1 MNRQSKK
8 FFLLFGITSIL
19 LVSTITVMQN
29 NNYLFRLI
37 QEKPFKIVASNIS
50 TVDATIYWQSNAK
63 STYELHYKKSDEDL
77 YIHTN
82 EVKIYGDGTNNPIIY
97 AVNIS
102 KLQPN
107 TQYDFKISSTD
118 STWDTKYTFKTMPIK
133 DTIQLPN
140 TVTGRGDTLSLYLL
154 NIDGEEYM
162 LDTQQHGT
170 WAFDSQG
177 KTYNIEKYATY
188 AHKENTFTLFKN
200 RIVNK
205 IFAHEDYKTSDGVRD
220 GMIVNSSQTIRH
232 CADVDGCVCIFGD
245 QNSTDRM
252 NINIGESCSVDKK
265 VTDSIRC
272 CRSADGK
279 TAKWMSVKE
288 CLKTSSNTINV
299 YEEEAKC
306 TSSSSETTNTQTKT
320 QTNIDTQGTN
330 SDVYAKFP
338 SDGYQYDS
346 EDLFDRLITG
356 DYRYSNNI
364 ADINNVTQAWNWTR
378 PCKDVDGCICQ
389 YEGQANLNVAVGE
402 TCLKDRQKKDTVECC
417 LYEDNTKRQYITVKE
432 CMKKADF
439 QILENTTKEKCESEY
454 VCCSLNGNLKYKL
467 DINCQSSNGVSVS
480 GVTQQNCK
488 AQTKDIIISKGV
500 NFIEAY
506 YILSA
511 ETPINTAKGLIQYS
525 QNKIASVGIF
535 KNDKWEKL
543 VVQENGTISGED
555 FDLLPN
561 ESYLIIATEE
571 VKIPTTVVVSQKT
584 INLDDYVGW
593 NLFASSSVASSTGGK
608 TSDEI
613 FSDPKYDNV
622 RQIAQWSSESSSFK
636 YAVRDIN
643 GTLYGDTLTITD
655 QAGVFVKTE
664 K

>member
-1 MNRQSKK
+1 MDMHKHLGK
-8 FFLLFGITSIL
+8 FFVLLLISSAL
-19 LVSTITVMQN
+19 LVSTTTTMQN
-29 NNYLFRLI
+29 NNRLLKLI
-37 QEKPFKIVASNIS
+37 QEKPYQVITSNIS
-50 TVDATIYWQSNAK
+50 TIDATIYWQSNIK
-63 STYELHYKKSDEDL
+63 STYALNYKKSSEDTT
-77 YIHTN
+77 YSRTD

-107 TQYDFKISSTD
+107 TQYDFQISSSD
-118 STWDTKYTFKTMPIK
+118 NIWNTKYTFKTMPIGDK
-133 DTIQLPN
+133 IQLPN
-140 TVTGRGDTLSLYLL
+140 TVTGRGDTMSLYLL
-154 NIDGEEYM
+154 DIDGEKYI
-162 LDTQQHGT
+162 LDTQHHGT

-177 KTYNIEKYATY
+177 KPYTVQKYASY
-188 AHKENTFTLFKN
+188 AHKDNTLTLLKN
-200 RIVNK
+200 RIINK

-220 GMIVNSSQTIRH
+220 GMVVNNSQKIRH

-252 NINIGESCSVDKK
+252 NINLGESCSVDKK

-279 TAKWMSVKE
+279 TAKWISVKE

-306 TSSSSETTNTQTKT
+306 TSSSSSETTNTQTNT
-320 QTNIDTQGTN
+320 DTQNTN

-417 LYEDNTKRQYITVKE
+417 LYEDNTKREYITVKE
-432 CMKKADF
+432 CMKKPDF

-467 DINCQSSNGVSVS
+467 SSNCQAANGVSIS
-480 GVTQQNCK
+480 GVQQQNCK
-488 AQTKDIIISKGV
+488 AQTKDIVISKGV

-511 ETPINTAKGLIQYS
+511 ETPINTAKGLIEYS

-543 VVQENGTISGED
+543 VVQENGIISGED

-571 VKIPTTVVVSQKT
+571 LKIPTTIVVSQKT

-593 NLFASSSVASSTGGK
+593 NLFSSTSVASSTGGK

-622 RQIAQWSSESSSFK
+622 RQIAQWSSDSSNFK
-636 YAVRDIN
+636 YAVKDIN

-655 QAGVFVKTE
+655 QAGVFIKTQE
-664 K
+664 

>member
-252 NINIGESCSVDKK
+252 NINMGESCSVDKK
-265 VTDSIRC
+265 VIDSIR
-272 CRSADGK
+272 
-279 TAKWMSVKE
+279 
-288 CLKTSSNTINV
+288 
-299 YEEEAKC
+299 
-306 TSSSSETTNTQTKT
+306 
-320 QTNIDTQGTN
+320 
-330 SDVYAKFP
+330 
-338 SDGYQYDS
+338 
-346 EDLFDRLITG
+346 
-356 DYRYSNNI
+356 
-364 ADINNVTQAWNWTR
+364 
-378 PCKDVDGCICQ
+378 
-389 YEGQANLNVAVGE
+389 
-402 TCLKDRQKKDTVECC
+402 
-417 LYEDNTKRQYITVKE
+417 
-432 CMKKADF
+432 
-439 QILENTTKEKCESEY
+439 
-454 VCCSLNGNLKYKL
+454 
-467 DINCQSSNGVSVS
+467 
-480 GVTQQNCK
+480 
-488 AQTKDIIISKGV
+488 
-500 NFIEAY
+500 
-506 YILSA
+506 
-511 ETPINTAKGLIQYS
+511 
-525 QNKIASVGIF
+525 
-535 KNDKWEKL
+535 
-543 VVQENGTISGED
+543 
-555 FDLLPN
+555 
-561 ESYLIIATEE
+561 
-571 VKIPTTVVVSQKT
+571 
-584 INLDDYVGW
+584 
-593 NLFASSSVASSTGGK
+593 
-608 TSDEI
+608 
-613 FSDPKYDNV
+613 
-622 RQIAQWSSESSSFK
+622 
-636 YAVRDIN
+636 
-643 GTLYGDTLTITD
+643 
-655 QAGVFVKTE
+655 
-664 K
+664 